1 MSSFPGFLPPNFQSS
16 TWKTPSV
23 ASFPLLQAN
32 WRGKV
37 RRRMLLRPQFG
48 PGWFVFWSCSIP
60 ESKHRYQKI
69 SIFKRNHLFQTVF
82 LGCPC
87 SSHVYQ
93 WDEEV
98 TKWTINAFL
107 NFLCWLSSYIAMLA
121 VSLWN
126 FLRFENMDTFQAVTS
141 QRTAWLFPP
150 LKQCIVLCTCMA
162 PFFSLGRAAFFW
174 TWWNESF
181 L

>member
-1 MSSFPGFLPPNFQSS
+1 MSSFPGCSRRIFSHPPKFSSPPGQLARKSAKKDAPETSIWTWRPVCFLKRF
-16 TWKTPSV
+16 
-23 ASFPLLQAN
+23 
-32 WRGKV
+32 
-37 RRRMLLRPQFG
+37 
-48 PGWFVFWSCSIP
+48 SIP
-60 ESKHRYQKI
+60 ESKHRYQKL

-87 SSHVYQ
+87 SSHLYQ

-162 PFFSLGRAAFFW
+162 PFFSLGRAAFVW
-174 TWWNESF
+174 TWNESF